1 MKINIIKQSG
11 FTLIELLIVI
21 SIIGI
26 FSTMTIINFRGNEKT
41 RDMNNQV
48 LLLLDGIIRMQTSAL
63 SGRIID
69 NKVPTSYLLLVDR
82 CLADCSYNLS
92 ASTTIGLIDIDNVA
106 LNNSTVDI
114 VDNDGISL
122 GNNLKVEILPPR
134 GKLAIYVYVDDIWL
148 STNEVVI
155 KLTHLD
161 NPAIVKKIRINGISG
176 RLDIL
181 NN

>member
-21 SIIGI
+21 SIISI

-134 GKLAIYVYVDDIWL
+134 GKLAIYVDDIWL